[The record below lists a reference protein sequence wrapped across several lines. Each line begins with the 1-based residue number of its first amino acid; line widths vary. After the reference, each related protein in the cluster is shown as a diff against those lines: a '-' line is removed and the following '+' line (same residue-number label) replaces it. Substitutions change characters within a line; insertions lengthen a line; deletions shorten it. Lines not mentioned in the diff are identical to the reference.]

1 MSAPARYRIVHLAQT
16 TKQASVPIVPQRRPA
31 AFAWALVAAGIAIW
45 ATALGSAIALFPS
58 SAPVAAAV
66 AAPAVPAGPEPAAPG
81 PPHHGSVAPLPSPAN
96 ACPASAP

>member
-66 AAPAVPAGPEPAAPG
+66 AAPAVPAVSGRTSPRPAAEGDIAAGRPRG
-81 PPHHGSVAPLPSPAN
+81 RVSRA
-96 ACPASAP
+96 